1 MQRLSMS
8 IADLCIG
15 REFHAAMVRSPLT
28 DSGTQRARNSCP
40 AHLLDDVNTF
50 EKQHGRCLAAV
61 DVVATHRG
69 FGKAN
74 WCVIVR

>member
-1 MQRLSMS
+1 MQCLSMG

-28 DSGTQRARNSCP
+28 DSGTQRTRNSCP

-50 EKQHGRCLAAV
+50 EKQHG
-61 DVVATHRG
+61 
-69 FGKAN
+69 
-74 WCVIVR
+74 